1 VGLGRVMGWP
11 LRRESGRWT
20 DRTRTEKGGI
30 YAAYLGSLVVSYV
43 LRILDVV
50 LLVIREMVVRWWCG
64 SVWGVWCAL
73 LTLSSRFAHLS
84 GYMEEG

>member
-1 VGLGRVMGWP
+1 VVGWP

-43 LRILDVV
+43 LRILDVA
-50 LLVIREMVVRWWCG
+50 LLVIR
-64 SVWGVWCAL
+64 
-73 LTLSSRFAHLS
+73 
-84 GYMEEG
+84 